1 MDVAVADGRQRRA
14 TGCALLALL
23 ILAAARAPRDACV
36 AVAKARRAGR
46 RGRRLAAAL
55 RACREETRPS
65 AASSGNGGGGG
76 GDGGGGAATAAARTL
91 SQRRLQS
98 PTASEPSGPVSAPL
112 SRAGP
117 SRGPVHAW
125 RLADTL
131 RLQTHD
137 FGRALWWGD
146 SSRHGERTV
155 TYMR

>member
-65 AASSGNGGGGG
+65 GPFTR
-76 GDGGGGAATAAARTL
+76 GDLRIRCDCRLMTSDARCGGATLHVMVNVLLRTCVDVAVV
-91 SQRRLQS
+91 RRL
-98 PTASEPSGPVSAPL
+98 
-112 SRAGP
+112 AG
-117 SRGPVHAW
+117 
-125 RLADTL
+125 TL
-131 RLQTHD
+131 RQSGQGSGQGL
-137 FGRALWWGD
+137 GRDQG
-146 SSRHGERTV
+146 
-155 TYMR
+155 